1 MNLLLSGPQTPTFKD
16 AKSYGN
22 KKRKLDECDFDMNE
36 EKRELNSI
44 YFETSDE
51 ESDSDDS
58 LYEP

>member
-1 MNLLLSGPQTPTFKD
+1 
-16 AKSYGN
+16 
-22 KKRKLDECDFDMNE
+22 MNE
-36 EKRELNSI
+36 EKRELNLI